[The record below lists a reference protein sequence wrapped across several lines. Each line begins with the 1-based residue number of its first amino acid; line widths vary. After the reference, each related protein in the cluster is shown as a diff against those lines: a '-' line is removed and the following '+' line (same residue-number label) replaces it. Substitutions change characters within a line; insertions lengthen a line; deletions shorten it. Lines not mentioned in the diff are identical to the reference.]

1 MSVAVLY
8 APIVADEED
17 YITLAEAARR
27 AGYASPSAL
36 RMAALRGKLRVR
48 RYSPRIVM
56 TTPQWLNEYLNN
68 LSGEGRPRSGS
79 GDDAE
84 TGKGHV

>member
-36 RMAALRGKLRVR
+36 RMAALKGKLRVR

-56 TTPQWLNEYLNN
+56 TTQAWLNDYLAS
-68 LSGEGRPRSGS
+68 LSGEGRPRGGGAADDEPD
-79 GDDAE
+79 GD
-84 TGKGHV
+84 